1 VPLRV
6 LLTLTLILI
15 PSLWL
20 AVAALVVA
28 ACRSAS
34 LADRRAVRARL
45 EARQKGRPEDGPP
58 VMPAGQS
65 GRSYGLAVS
74 QGV

>member
-1 VPLRV
+1 V
-6 LLTLTLILI
+6 LLTLTLIVI
-15 PSLWL
+15 PSAWL

-34 LADRRAVRARL
+34 RADSLAARQRL
-45 EARQKGRPEDGPP
+45 AAEQKGRPEDGPP
-58 VMPAGQS
+58 AIPAGE
-65 GRSYGLAVS
+65 RSRRYGLAVS

>member
-1 VPLRV
+1 MPPRV

-20 AVAALVVA
+20 AVAAIVVA

-34 LADRRAVRARL
+34 LADRLAARQRL
-45 EARQKGRPEDGPP
+45 AAQQKGRPEDGPSAI
-58 VMPAGQS
+58 PAGES
-65 GRSYGLAVS
+65 SRGYGLAVS
-74 QGV
+74 QSV

>member
-1 VPLRV
+1 MPSRV

-34 LADRRAVRARL
+34 LADRLAARERL
-45 EARQKGRPEDGPP
+45 ATQQKGRPEDGPP
-58 VMPAGQS
+58 AMPAGRS
-65 GRSYGLAVS
+65 TRSYGLAVS

>member
-1 VPLRV
+1 MPPRV

-20 AVAALVVA
+20 AAAAIVVA

-34 LADRRAVRARL
+34 LADRLAARQRL
-45 EARQKGRPEDGPP
+45 AAQQKGRPEDG
-58 VMPAGQS
+58 QS
-65 GRSYGLAVS
+65 SRGYGLAVS

>member
-1 VPLRV
+1 VPCRV

-34 LADRRAVRARL
+34 LEDRRQRL
-45 EARQKGRPEDGPP
+45 AAQQKGRPEDGPP
-58 VMPAGQS
+58 AMPAGQPS
-65 GRSYGLAVS
+65 SPYGLAVS